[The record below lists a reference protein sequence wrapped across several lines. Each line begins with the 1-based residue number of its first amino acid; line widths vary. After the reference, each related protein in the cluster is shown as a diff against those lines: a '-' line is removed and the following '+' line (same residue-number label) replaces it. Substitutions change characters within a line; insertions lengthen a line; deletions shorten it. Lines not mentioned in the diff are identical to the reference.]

1 MAKIIGIDLGTSNSA
16 ASVMQGGSPV
26 MIPAAEGT
34 SLGGKA
40 FPSYVAFTKEGQLL
54 VGEPARRQA
63 VTNPEGTVFEAK
75 RKMGTKEKFTVAGKD
90 YTPEQI
96 SAFILQKI
104 KKDAE
109 SFLGEPVTKAVI
121 TVPAYFDDTQRQ
133 ATKNAGEIA
142 GLEVVRVINEP
153 TAAAFAYGL
162 DKTGKDQKILVF
174 DLGGGTLDVTIMDFG
189 EHEGQATFEVLAT
202 SGDTQLGGKD
212 MDKALIDYITND
224 FKASS
229 GVDLAQDKMAM
240 NRVREAAE
248 KAKIE
253 LSTTME
259 TDINLP
265 FITADASG
273 PKHLQVKITRA
284 KLEELIKPIVERMRK
299 PVEGAIADV
308 GKKIGGSFGPQN
320 IDKIILVGGPT
331 RMPAVQKFVEDYIG
345 KQIERGVDPMEAV
358 AKGAAVQAGVLGGDV
373 QGKEILLLDVT
384 PLTLGL
390 ETLGG
395 VRTPLID
402 RNTTIPTSKSQVFST
417 AADNQTS
424 VEIHVLQG
432 EREFA
437 ADNKS
442 LGRFILDGLPP
453 APRGMPQV
461 EVTFDI
467 DANGILTVRAK
478 DKATGKE
485 QHITI
490 QGSSNLNKD
499 EIERMKKEAEAHA
512 AEDRKRKETVDAR
525 NQADTLIAVSEK
537 TLKDGGEKVKAEDKT
552 AVEEKIKAL
561 KDIKDKDEVE
571 AIKKAM
577 DELSAAIQ
585 KVGAAMYEKPSDQP
599 QAGGEHSS
607 DAGGSG
613 SDSKDK
619 GPVDAEYKEVK

>member
-1 MAKIIGIDLGTSNSA
+1 
-16 ASVMQGGSPV
+16 
-26 MIPAAEGT
+26 
-34 SLGGKA
+34 
-40 FPSYVAFTKEGQLL
+40 
-54 VGEPARRQA
+54 
-63 VTNPEGTVFEAK
+63 
-75 RKMGTKEKFTVAGKD
+75 
-90 YTPEQI
+90 
-96 SAFILQKI
+96 
-104 KKDAE
+104 
-109 SFLGEPVTKAVI
+109 
-121 TVPAYFDDTQRQ
+121 
-133 ATKNAGEIA
+133 
-142 GLEVVRVINEP
+142 
-153 TAAAFAYGL
+153 
-162 DKTGKDQKILVF
+162 
-174 DLGGGTLDVTIMDFG
+174 
-189 EHEGQATFEVLAT
+189 
-202 SGDTQLGGKD
+202 
-212 MDKALIDYITND
+212 
-224 FKASS
+224 
-229 GVDLAQDKMAM
+229 
-240 NRVREAAE
+240 
-248 KAKIE
+248 
-253 LSTTME
+253 
-259 TDINLP
+259 
-265 FITADASG
+265 
-273 PKHLQVKITRA
+273 
-284 KLEELIKPIVERMRK
+284 
-299 PVEGAIADV
+299 
-308 GKKIGGSFGPQN
+308 
-320 IDKIILVGGPT
+320 
-331 RMPAVQKFVEDYIG
+331 VEDYIG